1 MRNKRAIEHQV
12 DKLNLALA
20 AHQRQISQL
29 SLQDAELLSI
39 LRSEQHMLLTEIT
52 ALNWVLEELPEEPQP
67 ARRKLLDRI
76 HVGAG
81 R

>member
-1 MRNKRAIEHQV
+1 MRNQRTIEQKI

-29 SLQDAELLSI
+29 SLQDFELLSI
-39 LRSEQHMLLTEIT
+39 LQAEQHMLITEIA
-52 ALNWVLEELPEEPQP
+52 ALNWVLEEAPEEAQP
-67 ARRKLLDRI
+67 ARDKLLDRI

-81 R
+81 A